1 MWEEGYEALNSNE
14 KNEFRR
20 IGNYL
25 LSHTYLGRYS
35 YNAGEQMTAPNR
47 DYQIAA
53 RFFPLLYDYF
63 AVTGWR
69 LEKDE
74 AYGYMS
80 LTNIYDHNR
89 YRLDQFTTLFLYT
102 CRLIYEEEREQAS
115 SFHTVVSSTS
125 DVIQKMSSLGLL
137 KGGKTTQ
144 KERLEA
150 QRALAH
156 FNVIEKM
163 DAAAWDP
170 DGNRILILPAILA
183 IVSNQGINDMLR
195 ELEEAGFESGEW
207 GASPTIEDGELG
219 VEEPGGFVGAD
230 VEDGLDDDA
239 TLESEF
245 EDESA
250 SEYGSD
256 SEDETA
262 AGESEA
268 ASSPEPDEE

>member
-1 MWEEGYEALNSNE
+1 MWEEAYEALNSNE

-25 LSHTYLGRYS
+25 LSHTYLTRYIYHTS
-35 YNAGEQMTAPNR
+35 EQMTAPNR

-53 RFFPLLYDYF
+53 RLFGMLYDYF

-69 LEKDE
+69 LDRDDT
-74 AYGYMS
+74 YGYMS
-80 LTNIYDHNR
+80 LTNIYKHNH

-102 CRLIYEEEREQAS
+102 CRLIYEEERERAS

-156 FNVIEKM
+156 FNIIEKM

-170 DGNRILILPAILA
+170 DGNRILILPSILA
-183 IVSNQGINDMLR
+183 IVSNQGINDILR
-195 ELEEAGFESGEW
+195 ELEDLGF
-207 GASPTIEDGELG
+207 D
-219 VEEPGGFVGAD
+219 GAD
-230 VEDGLDDDA
+230 IDTGREADA
-239 TLESEF
+239 YLGTEEESL
-245 EDESA
+245 
-250 SEYGSD
+250 
-256 SEDETA
+256 
-262 AGESEA
+262 
-268 ASSPEPDEE
+268 